1 MQDASDSIE
10 VKRHRSPSGRQNA
23 QATHWDLPA
32 AAFVPASP
40 TKELVL
46 PQNAFE
52 CYFLLGAQGEWLRLW
67 PHSRYTV
74 GSSPACELMVDEPE
88 ISSRHALME
97 FRNAR
102 FHLCDLSSATGT
114 FVDDLPIYDHPL
126 TNGDCIRFG
135 PRVFRFMAG
144 EEKQLIAELMGLQ
157 GERAFSGNLSDTP
170 LVDVLQFLHST
181 RKSGA
186 LSLVADGEMGA
197 VELVDGGI
205 VYAEISSAEGV
216 PAIHRMLELK
226 SGRFVF
232 CCNSGTRVFRRNITV
247 SMPFLLLDAA
257 RKLDESKPRL

>member
-1 MQDASDSIE
+1 MLDSNDPSE
-10 VKRHRSPSGRQNA
+10 VKRHLTPSARQSILAA
-23 QATHWDLPA
+23 QWDLPA
-32 AAFVPASP
+32 AAFVPSTP

-52 CYFLLGAQGEWLRLW
+52 CYFLVGAQGEWLRLW

-126 TNGDCIRFG
+126 TSGDCIRFG
-135 PRVFRFMAG
+135 PRIFRFMAG

-157 GERAFSGNLSDTP
+157 GEKAFSGNLSDTP

-181 RKSGA
+181 RKSGS

-205 VYAEISSAEGV
+205 VYAEIANAGGV
-216 PAIHRMLELK
+216 PAIHRMLELIT
-226 SGRFVF
+226 GRFVF
-232 CCNSGTRVFRRNITV
+232 SRNSGTRIFRRNITV
-247 SMPFLLLDAA
+247 STPFLLLDAA
-257 RKLDESKPRL
+257 RKLDESKPCL

>member
-1 MQDASDSIE
+1 MHEQGESSEGAARR
-10 VKRHRSPSGRQNA
+10 KP
-23 QATHWDLPA
+23 ATWDLPTEVFA
-32 AAFVPASP
+32 PASS
-40 TKELVL
+40 TSAKDLL
-46 PQNAFE
+46 IPQNAFE
-52 CYFLLGAQGEWLRLW
+52 CYFLLGTKGEWLRLW
-67 PHSRYTV
+67 PHCRYTV

-88 ISSRHALME
+88 ISSRHALIE

-126 TNGDCIRFG
+126 SNGDCIRFG

-144 EEKQLIAELMGLQ
+144 EEKQLIAELMVLQ
-157 GERAFSGNLSDTP
+157 GEKAFSGNLSDTP
-170 LVDVLQFLHST
+170 LMDVLQFFHST

-197 VELVDGGI
+197 IELIDGGI
-205 VYAEISSAEGV
+205 VYAEIANVDGI
-216 PAIHRMLELK
+216 PAIHRMLGFD

-232 CCNSGTRVFRRNITV
+232 SCSSGTRVFRRNINV
-247 SMPFLLLDAA
+247 STPFLLLEAV